1 MRVNRETI
9 IENISTSSGYSKK
22 AVRDIV
28 LMFEGAI
35 QNELLNGNEVTLRG
49 FGCFKMKHRA
59 AYVGKAPDGSEAI
72 HDEEYTPSFK
82 AGITFKNAVKSHI

>member
-1 MRVNRETI
+1 MKVNRETLI
-9 IENISTSSGYSKK
+9 DKISTSSGYSKK
-22 AVRDIV
+22 NVRDVV

-35 QNELLNGNEVTLRG
+35 QNELLDGNEVTLRG

-59 AYVGKAPDGSEAI
+59 AYIGKAPDGSEAV

-82 AGITFKNAVKSHI
+82 AGITFKKAVNKHI